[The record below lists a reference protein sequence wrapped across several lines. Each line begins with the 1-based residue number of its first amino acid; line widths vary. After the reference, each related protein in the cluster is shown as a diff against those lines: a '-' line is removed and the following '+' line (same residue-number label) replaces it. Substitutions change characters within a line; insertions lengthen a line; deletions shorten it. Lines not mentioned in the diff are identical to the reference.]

1 MNESSTFGSFIF
13 NAVSMEVFGI
23 SYIEWIGYAASLF
36 VLLSFLMRNITTLR
50 YVNTVGCLFF
60 VAYGLLLDSWPVI
73 ITNVAIV
80 LVNFYYLFISKK
92 NRPVPADE
100 VKP

>member
-1 MNESSTFGSFIF
+1 MEILG
-13 NAVSMEVFGI
+13 VSGT
-23 SYIEWIGYAASLF
+23 EWIGYLASLF

-50 YVNTVGCLFF
+50 YVNSVGCLFF
-60 VAYGLLLDSWPVI
+60 VAYGILLDSWPII

-80 LVNFYYLFISKK
+80 CVNFYYLVIKK
-92 NRPVPADE
+92 KTPVPADQ

>member
-1 MNESSTFGSFIF
+1 
-13 NAVSMEVFGI
+13 MEILGI
-23 SYIEWIGYAASLF
+23 SGTEWIGYLASLF

-50 YVNTVGCLFF
+50 YVNSVGCLFF
-60 VAYGLLLDSWPVI
+60 VAYGILLDSWPII

-80 LVNFYYLFISKK
+80 CVNVFYLFINKK
-92 NRPVPADE
+92 TPVPSDH

>member
-1 MNESSTFGSFIF
+1 MEILG
-13 NAVSMEVFGI
+13 VSGT
-23 SYIEWIGYAASLF
+23 EWIGYLASLF

-50 YVNTVGCLFF
+50 YVNSVGCLFF
-60 VAYGLLLDSWPVI
+60 VAYGILLDSWPVI

-80 LVNFYYLFISKK
+80 CVNFYYLVVNKK
-92 NRPVPADE
+92 TPVPADE

>member
-1 MNESSTFGSFIF
+1 
-13 NAVSMEVFGI
+13 
-23 SYIEWIGYAASLF
+23 
-36 VLLSFLMRNITTLR
+36 MRNITTLR

-60 VAYGLLLDSWPVI
+60 VAYGFMLSPFSWPVI

-80 LVNFYYLFISKK
+80 LVNAYYLFINKK
-92 NRPVPADE
+92 EHVPADD